1 MAISFSSCGSIVTL
15 LLQRG
20 SDRDVRDATD
30 TDALSCQA
38 ADVAVGATFWG
49 QTRGPVLSGGAGVR
63 IMVMASTLSDRELV
77 SRCRAGDQQAWNEL
91 VERFSR
97 YVYAISVQ
105 AFRLSESDAED
116 VFQEVFAR
124 AYQHLDKLRD
134 DSALRPWL
142 AQLTRRLC
150 IDRLRATARERPVAE
165 EELSDVGSEETLAL
179 LDEALT
185 VHEALA
191 AAPEHCQEILDRF
204 FARDESYKTIG
215 EALELPSGTIASRI
229 SRCLARLREHMEG
242 RNEGE
247 TPSGDR

>member
-1 MAISFSSCGSIVTL
+1 
-15 LLQRG
+15 
-20 SDRDVRDATD
+20 
-30 TDALSCQA
+30 
-38 ADVAVGATFWG
+38 
-49 QTRGPVLSGGAGVR
+49 
-63 IMVMASTLSDRELV
+63 MASTLSDSELV
-77 SRCRAGDQQAWNEL
+77 SRCRAGDQQAWAEL

-105 AFRLSESDAED
+105 AFRLPESDAED

-134 DSALRPWL
+134 DSAVRPWL

-150 IDRLRATARERPVAE
+150 IDRLRATARERPVSD
-165 EELSDVGSEETLAL
+165 EELVDVGSDETLAL

-191 AAPEHCQEILDRF
+191 AAPEHCRDILDRF

-229 SRCLARLREHMEG
+229 SRCLARLREHFEG
-242 RNEGE
+242 RSSAPP
-247 TPSGDR
+247 PSGDR

>member
-1 MAISFSSCGSIVTL
+1 
-15 LLQRG
+15 
-20 SDRDVRDATD
+20 
-30 TDALSCQA
+30 
-38 ADVAVGATFWG
+38 
-49 QTRGPVLSGGAGVR
+49 
-63 IMVMASTLSDRELV
+63 MASTISDSELV

-97 YVYAISVQ
+97 YVYAIAVQ
-105 AFRLSESDAED
+105 AFRLPEPDAED

-134 DSALRPWL
+134 DAAVRPWL

-150 IDRLRATARERPVAE
+150 IDRLRATSRERPVAD
-165 EELSDVGSEETLAL
+165 EELVVAEADETLEL

-191 AAPEHCQEILDRF
+191 AAPEHCREILDRF

-215 EALELPSGTIASRI
+215 EALDLPSGTIASRI
-229 SRCLARLREHMEG
+229 SRCLARLREHFEG
-242 RNEGE
+242 RSDGAA
-247 TPSGDR
+247 PSGRQ